1 MVSYTL
7 IMLRSVA
14 RPISGDDE
22 SGDGT
27 LENPY
32 RTMAKAYSEV
42 TDGGRIEVGP
52 GTYEEASLTIDTGVT
67 ITGSEVEGE

>member
-1 MVSYTL
+1 MTENRGIIIFVSNG
-7 IMLRSVA
+7 
-14 RPISGDDE
+14 GDDE
-22 SGDGT
+22 TGDGS
-27 LENPY
+27 EKNPY
-32 RTMAKAYSEV
+32 RSITKALSEV